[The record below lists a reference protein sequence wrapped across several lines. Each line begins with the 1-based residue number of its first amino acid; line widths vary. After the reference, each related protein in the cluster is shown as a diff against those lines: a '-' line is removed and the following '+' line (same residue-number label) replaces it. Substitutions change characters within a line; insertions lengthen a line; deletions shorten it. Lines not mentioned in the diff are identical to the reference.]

1 MERSNIQTLKQIIE
15 KFLKETPLQS
25 KLNERRLIESWDETM
40 GKSVARGTGKLYIR
54 DRILYV
60 HLNSSV
66 LRNELYMLKDEIL
79 EKLNEQA
86 GENVIKDI
94 VFK

>member
-1 MERSNIQTLKQIIE
+1 MERSNIQTLRQVIE
-15 KFLKETPLQS
+15 KFLRETPLQG
-25 KLNERRLIESWDETM
+25 KLNERRLIESWEEIM
-40 GKSVARGTGKLYIR
+40 GKPVARVTNKMYIR

-66 LRNELYMLKDEIL
+66 MRNELYMLKDEIL
-79 EKLNEQA
+79 EKLNQKA
-86 GENVIKDI
+86 GEDVIKDI